1 MSKAVGVRLTQIVVA
16 RYEFRA
22 ASLTLCR
29 LEEMV
34 EIRHLRAAVVTAE
47 TQSFSRAAKILSV
60 KQSALS
66 RRVQALE
73 QMLGV
78 QLFERTK
85 RGTFSTP
92 NGKAFLTVAE
102 RILTDI
108 DNLLTTAKNVSYGD
122 EGRVAIGFSS
132 SLMTGNLRFA
142 IGDYIARYP
151 DVQFDGIEG
160 GTEKLFSGL
169 QAHIVDAAITPAS
182 FAEPGVDRRNLWTER
197 LMVAV
202 PEEHPLTQ
210 AEVIHWTDLR
220 NEVFVLP
227 TEGIGPVVSE
237 MLSTKLGAHGYRA
250 KVIAQDTSIESVIST
265 VTIGRYLT
273 IVTEASTGV
282 IWPGLKFLEVSDN
295 GSPARLDFAL
305 YWRKDNENPALKKF
319 FKLLQERYPV
329 LQGE

>member
-1 MSKAVGVRLTQIVVA
+1 MTI
-16 RYEFRA
+16 
-22 ASLTLCR
+22 
-29 LEEMV
+29 
-34 EIRHLRAAVVTAE
+34 EIRHLRAAIVTAG

-85 RGTFSTP
+85 RGTFATE

-102 RILTDI
+102 RIVTDI
-108 DNLLTTAKNVSYGD
+108 DNLLTTAKNVSYG
-122 EGRVAIGFSS
+122 EQGRLAIGFSS

-169 QAHIVDAAITPAS
+169 QARMVDAAIIPALIT
-182 FAEPGVDRRNLWTER
+182 EPGITRRNLWTER
-197 LMVAV
+197 LVVAV
-202 PEEHPLTQ
+202 PDNYPLTT
-210 AEVIHWTDLR
+210 ADAIHWTDLR
-220 NEVFVLP
+220 SEVFVLP
-227 TEGIGPVVSE
+227 TQGIGPAVSE
-237 MLSTKLGAHGYRA
+237 LLAAKLAAHGHRA
-250 KVIAQDTSIESVIST
+250 KIITQDTSIESVIST
-265 VTIGRYLT
+265 VTIGRYIT
-273 IVTEASTGV
+273 IATEASTGV
-282 IWPGLKFLEVSDN
+282 NWPDLKFLEISDN
-295 GSPARLDFAL
+295 GGPARLEFAL
-305 YWRKDNENPALKKF
+305 YWRPDNQNPALGKF
-319 FKLLQERYPV
+319 LKMLQERYPI

>member
-1 MSKAVGVRLTQIVVA
+1 MAI
-16 RYEFRA
+16 
-22 ASLTLCR
+22 
-29 LEEMV
+29 
-34 EIRHLRAAVVTAE
+34 EIRHLRAAIVTAG

-85 RGTFSTP
+85 RGTFVTE

-102 RILTDI
+102 RIVTDI
-108 DNLLTTAKNVSYGD
+108 DNLLTTAKNVSYG
-122 EGRVAIGFSS
+122 EQGRLAIGFSS

-169 QAHIVDAAITPAS
+169 QARMVDAAITPALI
-182 FAEPGVDRRNLWTER
+182 AELGITRRNLWTER
-197 LMVAV
+197 LVVAV
-202 PEEHPLTQ
+202 PEGHRFTESD
-210 AEVIHWTDLR
+210 AIHWTDLR

-227 TEGIGPVVSE
+227 TQGIGPAVSE
-237 MLSTKLGAHGYRA
+237 LLAAKLGAHGHRA
-250 KVIAQDTSIESVIST
+250 KIIAQDTSIESVIST
-265 VTIGRYLT
+265 VTIGRYIT

-282 IWPGLKFLEVSDN
+282 NWPELKFLEIADN
-295 GSPARLDFAL
+295 GGPARLEFAL
-305 YWRKDNENPALKKF
+305 YWRPDNQNPALAKF
-319 FKLLQERYPV
+319 LKMLQERYPV
-329 LQGE
+329 LQSE